1 MVMKGPVIRFL
12 MVLVGLVLSAI
23 SIYSGFLFVRLLIQ
37 PDQLVYVAVVIGVF
51 ALIWV
56 PILLINYLLD
66 NEDIY
71 TFFTRCI
78 IYSSSSEAAI
88 EEYAA

>member
-66 NEDIY
+66 NEDLY
-71 TFFTRCI
+71 TFFTRSI